1 MAQEGIISLR
11 CFPSKTDVTVSSIVP
26 VRSAGQFVRLQNS
39 PPFSL
44 SRTNCKASRNFPF
57 RTRFEKRSMT
67 FLRSL
72 IPAKFS
78 EVPHGEVIRVF
89 HELVKPSMIPLV
101 ESKQNTLSNLRVI
114 FNALCLSEDN
124 VLKNDHPLSVP
135 LPGTYP
141 VKLYIYRIPVNLF
154 PTFPGRCAS

>member
-11 CFPSKTDVTVSSIVP
+11 CFPSKTDVTVSLIVP

-44 SRTNCKASRNFPF
+44 SRTNRKASRNFPF

-124 VLKNDHPLSVP
+124 VLKTITLSAFHFP
-135 LPGTYP
+135 ELTPSSSTYTG
-141 VKLYIYRIPVNLF
+141 F
-154 PTFPGRCAS
+154 PKGCQRRSEER